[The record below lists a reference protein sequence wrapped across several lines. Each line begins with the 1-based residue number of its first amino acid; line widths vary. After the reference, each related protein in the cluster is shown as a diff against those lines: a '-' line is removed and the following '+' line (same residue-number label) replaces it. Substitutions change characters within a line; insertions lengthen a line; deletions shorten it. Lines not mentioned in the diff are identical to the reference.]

1 MDSYFYSCSKLYLLD
16 TNDMLNMTNKY
27 STFNNQKNDNSSSH
41 YSLPL
46 YISKSKHQNSS
57 NQINI
62 LPNLLPC
69 IHLLCAQYRVSVVW
83 GSQFRTIQ
91 HQHHCTAATKTSKYK
106 LKENLNQCRGTNKI
120 NQIKIFFK
128 YWNTNWSSI
137 DSKNDL
143 VCLKCGY
150 ILYCIICQLQLG
162 IFRVDANICSD

>member
-1 MDSYFYSCSKLYLLD
+1 MDSYFWLLKTVTFRHKCD
-16 TNDMLNMTNKY
+16 AKY
-27 STFNNQKNDNSSSH
+27 DKKIDIELLTIRKMIIQAVITVF
-41 YSLPL
+41 YFL
-46 YISKSKHQNSS
+46 SKSKHQNSS

-83 GSQFRTIQ
+83 GSLFGTIQ

-128 YWNTNWSSI
+128 YWNTNWFSI

-143 VCLKCGY
+143 VCLNCVY